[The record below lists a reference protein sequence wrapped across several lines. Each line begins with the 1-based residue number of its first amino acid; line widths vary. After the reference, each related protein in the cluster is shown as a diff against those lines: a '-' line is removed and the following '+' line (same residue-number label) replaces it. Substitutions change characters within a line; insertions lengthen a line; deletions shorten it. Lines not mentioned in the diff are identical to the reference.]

1 MAYLKSDP
9 NQAIDTQIQER
20 GQNQPTIQNQ
30 QIDNSEENM
39 QEDDHNFDRN
49 DAFIEDIDRK
59 IDAQELGNNPNQS
72 TNLDTGIDEII
83 NDSSMTNQVKGNE
96 DERLS
101 LGELEKAN
109 MQTNK
114 DSKDNNMKEENK
126 NP

>member
-1 MAYLKSDP
+1 MALKSDP
-9 NQAIDTQIQER
+9 NQAMDIQIQER
-20 GQNQPTIQNQ
+20 GQNQSTIQNQ

-39 QEDDHNFDRN
+39 QEDESNIDRN
-49 DAFIEDIDRK
+49 DAFIEDIDHK
-59 IDAQELGNNPNQS
+59 MDAQVLGNNPNQS

-83 NDSSMTNQVKGNE
+83 NDSSMANQVKGNE
-96 DERLS
+96 DERIS
-101 LGELEKAN
+101 LGEVEKAN

>member
-9 NQAIDTQIQER
+9 NQAMDTQIQER

>member
-1 MAYLKSDP
+1 MALKSDP
-9 NQAIDTQIQER
+9 NQAMDIQIQER
-20 GQNQPTIQNQ
+20 GQNQSTIQNQ

-39 QEDDHNFDRN
+39 QEDESNIDRN
-49 DAFIEDIDRK
+49 DAFIEDIDHK
-59 IDAQELGNNPNQS
+59 MDAQVLGNNPNQS

-101 LGELEKAN
+101 LGEVEKAN